1 MCMKIWLIRKIDEI
15 ELELKYMKAL
25 LIMLQQVE
33 QATDYSDS
41 DSDSDDEEDI
51 RWSDN
56 IHAICV
62 KCKGHMY
69 YDSRRHKLG
78 DPHYCEECKK
88 SKERDSDDSIRTD
101 DVKAITDSDD
111 ETEEETLLR
120 EALEKIIEFKNKN
133 KNI

>member
-15 ELELKYMKAL
+15 EVELKYMKAL

-41 DSDSDDEEDI
+41 DSE
-51 RWSDN
+51 N
-56 IHAICV
+56 N
-62 KCKGHMY
+62 
-69 YDSRRHKLG
+69 
-78 DPHYCEECKK
+78 
-88 SKERDSDDSIRTD
+88 SIKTD

>member
-1 MCMKIWLIRKIDEI
+1 MCMKIWLIRKIDDI

-25 LIMLQQVE
+25 LIMLEQVE

-41 DSDSDDEEDI
+41 DSD
-51 RWSDN
+51 N
-56 IHAICV
+56 
-62 KCKGHMY
+62 
-69 YDSRRHKLG
+69 
-78 DPHYCEECKK
+78 
-88 SKERDSDDSIRTD
+88 DSIRTD
-101 DVKAITDSDD
+101 NDSIKTDDIKALTDSDD

>member
-15 ELELKYMKAL
+15 ELELKYMRAL
-25 LIMLQQVE
+25 LIMLEKVE
-33 QATDYSDS
+33 EATDYSDS
-41 DSDSDDEEDI
+41 DSD
-51 RWSDN
+51 N
-56 IHAICV
+56 
-62 KCKGHMY
+62 
-69 YDSRRHKLG
+69 
-78 DPHYCEECKK
+78 
-88 SKERDSDDSIRTD
+88 DSIRTD

>member
-1 MCMKIWLIRKIDEI
+1 MKIWLIRKIDEI

-25 LIMLQQVE
+25 LIMLEQVE
-33 QATDYSDS
+33 KATDYSDS
-41 DSDSDDEEDI
+41 DSD
-51 RWSDN
+51 DN
-56 IHAICV
+56 
-62 KCKGHMY
+62 
-69 YDSRRHKLG
+69 LT
-78 DPHYCEECKK
+78 
-88 SKERDSDDSIRTD
+88 RDSDDSIRTD

>member
-1 MCMKIWLIRKIDEI
+1 MKIWLIRKIDEI

-41 DSDSDDEEDI
+41 DSD
-51 RWSDN
+51 N
-56 IHAICV
+56 
-62 KCKGHMY
+62 
-69 YDSRRHKLG
+69 DSL
-78 DPHYCEECKK
+78 
-88 SKERDSDDSIRTD
+88 RTD
-101 DVKAITDSDD
+101 DIKAITDSDD

>member
-25 LIMLQQVE
+25 LIMLEKVE
-33 QATDYSDS
+33 KATDYSDS
-41 DSDSDDEEDI
+41 DSDDD
-51 RWSDN
+51 ST
-56 IHAICV
+56 
-62 KCKGHMY
+62 
-69 YDSRRHKLG
+69 
-78 DPHYCEECKK
+78 
-88 SKERDSDDSIRTD
+88 RDSEDSIKTND
-101 DVKAITDSDD
+101 IKALTDSDD